1 MLACAIVKI
10 FVKCLMD
17 TGIAQVWQWCL
28 HLKHALHSD
37 IQRLWDISKHNNFF
51 FFLEISICTCIRLLF
66 FYIIYTC
73 IFKCSVISIVFCLTM
88 NLQCFIAVYFDTN
101 DSFVMVCYDRTFT
114 IFILV
119 LSWRNKNKD
128 HVLKFPVF
136 CSLQN
141 NYKIQA
147 TRLTHEIDDM
157 RRRLENAKMKL
168 TAEMK
173 VCHLTSPYHQH
184 SFPTLSPLNFCSYFP
199 LLWH

>member
-1 MLACAIVKI
+1 
-10 FVKCLMD
+10 MD
-17 TGIAQVWQWCL
+17 RGIAQVWQWCL
-28 HLKHALHSD
+28 HLKNALHSD
-37 IQRLWDISKHNNFF
+37 IPRLWDISKHNIFI
-51 FFLEISICTCIRLLF
+51 FFLEISICTCIRLFFF

-101 DSFVMVCYDRTFT
+101 DSFVMVCYDQTST

-119 LSWRNKNKD
+119 LSCRNKNKD

-184 SFPTLSPLNFCSYFP
+184 SFPTPSSQNSCSYFP

>member
-1 MLACAIVKI
+1 MFTV
-10 FVKCLMD
+10 
-17 TGIAQVWQWCL
+17 
-28 HLKHALHSD
+28 HLKHDLHSD
-37 IQRLWDISKHNNFF
+37 IPRFWDNSKHNNFF
-51 FFLEISICTCIRLLF
+51 FLEISSICTCIRLLF

>member
-1 MLACAIVKI
+1 MIPLSW
-10 FVKCLMD
+10 FVM
-17 TGIAQVWQWCL
+17 IE
-28 HLKHALHSD
+28 HLPYLY
-37 IQRLWDISKHNNFF
+37 L
-51 FFLEISICTCIRLLF
+51 
-66 FYIIYTC
+66 
-73 IFKCSVISIVFCLTM
+73 FCLEE
-88 NLQCFIAVYFDTN
+88 I
-101 DSFVMVCYDRTFT
+101 
-114 IFILV
+114 
-119 LSWRNKNKD
+119 KKKD

>member
-1 MLACAIVKI
+1 MIPLSW
-10 FVKCLMD
+10 FVM
-17 TGIAQVWQWCL
+17 IE
-28 HLKHALHSD
+28 HLPYLY
-37 IQRLWDISKHNNFF
+37 L
-51 FFLEISICTCIRLLF
+51 
-66 FYIIYTC
+66 
-73 IFKCSVISIVFCLTM
+73 FCLEE
-88 NLQCFIAVYFDTN
+88 I
-101 DSFVMVCYDRTFT
+101 
-114 IFILV
+114 
-119 LSWRNKNKD
+119 KKKD

-184 SFPTLSPLNFCSYFP
+184 SFPTPFSQNSCSYFP

>member
-1 MLACAIVKI
+1 MYKI
-10 FVKCLMD
+10 IIF
-17 TGIAQVWQWCL
+17 L
-28 HLKHALHSD
+28 HYLYMYF
-37 IQRLWDISKHNNFF
+37 Q
-51 FFLEISICTCIRLLF
+51 
-66 FYIIYTC
+66 
-73 IFKCSVISIVFCLTM
+73 VFCDIYSFLSHNEFTI
-88 NLQCFIAVYFDTN
+88 CFIAVYFDTN

-184 SFPTLSPLNFCSYFP
+184 SFPTLSPQNFCSYFP